1 VSKVNNEE
9 LKARSRGLRGEI
21 ADELA
26 APTDAFGAESIA
38 LLKFHG
44 IYQQDDRDARKSARE
59 IGAGKAFSFM
69 IRTKNPG
76 GYIPRASYLA
86 IDRLADEYG
95 NGTIRVTTR
104 QGLQLHGVR
113 KADLKTVVAGIN
125 AHLGTTLGACGD
137 INRNVMAPPFPFVQP
152 AYRIAR
158 EAAAAI
164 ADLLTPK
171 TGAYYEIWQDGELVS
186 STQPEPDSI
195 YGATYLPRKFK
206 IAVAVA
212 GDNSVDLYANDVG
225 VVPILNRFGALEG
238 YDVLAG
244 GGLGTTHNKPE
255 TFARVADEIG
265 FVEPHQLLEVVR
277 AIVIV
282 QRDNG
287 DRANRRHARL
297 KYLIADRG
305 VDWFRGAVEA
315 ESGVRFAEWRPLPPW
330 TIPVHNGWHEQG
342 DGRWFYGVAILSGRI
357 ADGRGVRRKSA
368 LREIVSRFTLDL
380 IATPDQSLLLID
392 VAPADRAAI
401 DAVLRAHGV
410 PEPADQRPIERHA
423 LACPA
428 LPTCGLA
435 LAESERILPQLLGD
449 IERELAA
456 ASLDPGSVTIRVTG
470 CPNGCARPYLA
481 EIGIVGVSLDR
492 YNVYLGG
499 NSGSTRPNTLF
510 AEKVALAAIA
520 PALRPIIGR
529 YAAERLPDESF
540 GDFSARTIAF
550 VTA

>member
-1 VSKVNNEE
+1 MSKANNED
-9 LKARSRGLRGEI
+9 LKANSRGLRGEI
-21 ADELA
+21 ATELA
-26 APTDAFGAESIA
+26 APTDAFGAESVQ

-44 IYQQDDRDARKSARE
+44 IYQQDDRDARKGARE
-59 IGAGKAFSFM
+59 TGAGKAFSFM

-86 IDRLADEYG
+86 VDRLADEYG

-113 KADLKTVVAGIN
+113 KVDLKTVIAGIN

-137 INRNVMAPPFPFVQP
+137 VNRNVMAPPFPFTRP

-158 EAAAAI
+158 EAATAI

-171 TGAYYEIWQDGELVS
+171 TGAYYEVWQDGELVT
-186 STQPEPDSI
+186 STRAEPDPI
-195 YGATYLPRKFK
+195 YGAAYLPRKFK

-225 VVPILNRFGALEG
+225 VVPVLNRFDVLEG

-255 TFARVADEIG
+255 TFPRVADEIG
-265 FVEPHQLLEVVR
+265 FVEPHQLLAVVR

-282 QRDNG
+282 QRDHG

-305 VDWFRGAVEA
+305 VDWFRAAVEA
-315 ESGVRFAEWRPLPPW
+315 ESGVRFAAWRPLPPW
-330 TIPVHNGWHEQG
+330 TIPVRNGWHEQG
-342 DGRWFYGVAILSGRI
+342 DGRWFYGAAILSGRV
-357 ADGRGVRRKSA
+357 ADGSGGRLKSA
-368 LREIVSRFTLDL
+368 LREVVSRFTLDL
-380 IATPDQSLLLID
+380 IATPDQNLLLID
-392 VAPADRAAI
+392 VAPGDRAAI
-401 DAVLRAHGV
+401 DAVFRAHGV
-410 PEPADQRPIERHA
+410 ADAADQRPIERFA

-435 LAESERILPQLLGD
+435 LAESERILPRLLRD
-449 IERELAA
+449 IERELEA
-456 ASLDPGSVTIRVTG
+456 ASLDPGSVTIRITG

-499 NSGSTRPNTLF
+499 SHGSTRLNALF
-510 AEKVALAAIA
+510 AEKLALAAIA
-520 PALRPIIGR
+520 PALRPIVER
-529 YAAERLPDESF
+529 YAAERLPSESF
-540 GDFSARTIAF
+540 GDFSARTVDFI
-550 VTA
+550 TA